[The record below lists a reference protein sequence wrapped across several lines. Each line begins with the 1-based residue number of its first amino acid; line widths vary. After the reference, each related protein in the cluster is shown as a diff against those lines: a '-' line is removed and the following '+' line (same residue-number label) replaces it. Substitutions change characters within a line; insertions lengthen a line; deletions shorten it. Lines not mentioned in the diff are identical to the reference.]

1 MPMKNDTRVSKDPRP
16 PHGRTRLNLVTPKT
30 DLWIKLRDFPTRT
43 STVTYLCDFAGLQPS
58 PATALPYFETV
69 QAGFPSPAEDFED
82 RRLDLTEFLVRNHA
96 ATFLLKV
103 SGESMTGAG
112 IFDGDILVVD
122 RSLEPKDGD
131 IVIAC
136 IENEFTVKRLRR
148 FADRVVLQAE
158 NPAVPSIEVVGD
170 IELHLFGVVTSS
182 VKQFRK

>member
-1 MPMKNDTRVSKDPRP
+1 MKNDTRVRKGPKPLHSQ
-16 PHGRTRLNLVTPKT
+16 TRLNLVALTI
-30 DLWIKLRDFPTRT
+30 DLPSRLRDFPART
-43 STVTYLCDFAGLQPS
+43 STVTYISDFTDLP
-58 PATALPYFETV
+58 PDPVALPFFESV

-82 RRLDLTEFLVRNHA
+82 RRLDLNEFMVRNPA

-103 SGESMTGAG
+103 VGESMTGAG

-122 RSLEPKDGD
+122 RSLEPRDGD

-148 FADRVVLQAE
+148 SADRVVLQAE

-170 IELHLFGVVTSS
+170 IELHLFGVVSKS
-182 VKQFRK
+182 VREFRK